1 MKRYLLSTFTIAA
14 AALLVTSCN
23 DEMDNGLKTGDDG
36 TVTFTAQLPSEMGTR
51 AFADGLTAK
60 HLQYAVYEAGQSTP
74 LKVFGDETTV
84 VGEAEMVDL
93 KKSVT
98 LKLTSGKSYDVIFWA
113 DATTDSPYTFNPAS
127 QEVSVDYSKVN
138 NNSDNCDAFFKKET
152 ITVSG
157 NQSVDV
163 KLTRPFAQ
171 VNIGTD
177 DFDAAKAS
185 GLEVTQTEVVAKAFA
200 TLNLATGEVSDE
212 ADRTFTMKAI
222 PTASDGEF
230 PVAGGYKYLSMD
242 YLLVGADKATVD
254 VAFNYGGPQSRTFTN
269 VPVQRNYR
277 TNIYGSLLTNT
288 TDFNVVIE
296 PAFSGEFAHEVVSVS
311 TFAAL
316 KAAATAG
323 GDVKLESAIDFTQV
337 VTVDN
342 NKTLTVDLNKQNVAN
357 AADLWDNPSVP
368 NSWSLFSVRG
378 TDSKLTLSGDGDVIA
393 KANDC
398 YAIDVQGGGHLV
410 IEGGHYNG
418 NIHAVYV
425 LEGVAEIK
433 GGTFEV
439 QQKYPDAEKA
449 DEFVLNCL
457 DENRKNG
464 TAKIIV
470 TGGTFI
476 GFNPGDCKAEGNGT
490 NFVAPGYASIPNGTA
505 ADGRTIWKVVPTV
518 EATTEAELEGSFKR
532 GSVTAISSNISTA
545 TITTCHSKSNLVFKN
560 GSVLKLEP
568 TETGS
573 LYTLSVRKNSNLTI
587 SGNGSIIAPVL
598 INPNPTTSQAAAI
611 EVGVQANSG
620 TVNIYD
626 NVTLEGNSGAAGS
639 YALRLVNGT
648 ANIYGGH
655 FKTAGGLNGD
665 SECIYLQSIK
675 PYREA
680 YRQCNLNIYGG
691 VFETTGDAKYLINC
705 KDEPYKDG
713 KCAIKIMGGIF
724 VGFNPADN
732 TAEGA
737 HTNFVASGYKSVET
751 TYNGKQ
757 AWKVVKE

>member
-84 VGEAEMVDL
+84 VGEAEMVNL

-200 TLNLATGEVSDE
+200 TLNLATGKVSDE

-254 VAFNYGGPQSRTFTN
+254 VAFNYGGPQNRTFTN

-296 PAFSGEFAHEVVSVS
+296 PAFATTNYNLGALYTASQIGGAVTLSDNVDFDRTIAVQPGKTMSVNLNGK
-311 TFAAL
+311 T
-316 KAAATAG
+316 
-323 GDVKLESAIDFTQV
+323 VKNT
-337 VTVDN
+337 T
-342 NKTLTVDLNKQNVAN
+342 
-357 AADLWDNPSVP
+357 DLWENPSVP

-425 LEGVAEIK
+425 TEGVAEIK

-457 DENRKNG
+457 DENYKNG

-490 NFVAPGYASIPNGTA
+490 NFVAPGYASVCESKT
-505 ADGRTIWKVVPTV
+505 ADGRTIWKVVPAV

-568 TETGS
+568 TETGD

-598 INPNPTTSQAAAI
+598 ISPNPTTSQAAAI
-611 EVGVQANSG
+611 EVGVQAYSG
-620 TVNIYD
+620 IVNIYD

-675 PYREA
+675 PWRGT

-691 VFETTGDAKYLINC
+691 IFETTGDAKYLINC

>member
-23 DEMDNGLKTGDDG
+23 DEMDNGLKTGDEG

-84 VGEAEMVDL
+84 VGEAEMVNL

-200 TLNLATGEVSDE
+200 TLNLATGKVSDE

-296 PAFSGEFAHEVVSVS
+296 PAFATTNYNLGALYTASQIGGAVTLSDNVDFDRTIAVQPGKIMSVNLNGK
-311 TFAAL
+311 T
-316 KAAATAG
+316 
-323 GDVKLESAIDFTQV
+323 VKNT
-337 VTVDN
+337 T
-342 NKTLTVDLNKQNVAN
+342 
-357 AADLWDNPSVP
+357 DLWENPSVP

-378 TDSKLTLSGDGDVIA
+378 TDSKLTLSGDGEVIA

-398 YAIDVQGGGHLV
+398 YAVDVQDGGHLV
-410 IEGGHYNG
+410 IEGGHFNG

-425 LEGVAEIK
+425 EEGTAEIK

-439 QQKYPDAEKA
+439 QQKYPDADKA
-449 DEFVLNCL
+449 DEFVLNCY
-457 DENRKNG
+457 DANRKNG

-505 ADGRTIWKVVPTV
+505 ADGRTIWKVVPAV
-518 EATTEAELEGSFKR
+518 EATTAEGLKTALTTRGKIVALGQDLEYA
-532 GSVTAISSNISTA
+532 SVISPARSSSLVMKNGA
-545 TITTCHSKSNLVFKN
+545 VFKSTN
-560 GSVLKLEP
+560 DDSNNINTLLSIS
-568 TETGS
+568 ETG
-573 LYTLSVRKNSNLTI
+573 VKI
-587 SGNGSIIAPVL
+587 SGNGTLEAAP
-598 INPNPTTSQAAAI
+598 NRPNHTSAVI
-611 EVGVQANSG
+611 EVRNGGSVDIYGNLTFDAKGGSKAN
-620 TVNIYD
+620 NAI
-626 NVTLEGNSGAAGS
+626 
-639 YALRLVNGT
+639 RIFKGT
-648 ANIYGGH
+648 ANIHSGYFHTVGGSP
-655 FKTAGGLNGD
+655 KENS
-665 SECIYLQSIK
+665 SECILIGY
-675 PYREA
+675 YNTDC
-680 YRQCNLNIYGG
+680 YLNITGG
-691 VFETTGDAKYLINC
+691 IFESDGDATYLINC
-705 KDEPYKDG
+705 MDDYK
-713 KCAIKIMGGIF
+713 KRCHVKVMGGTF

-732 TAEGA
+732 TADGA
-737 HTNFVASGYKSVET
+737 HTNYVAPGYKSVET

>member
-23 DEMDNGLKTGDDG
+23 DEMDNGLKTGDEG

-84 VGEAEMVDL
+84 VGEAEMVNL

-200 TLNLATGEVSDE
+200 TLNLATGEVADE

-357 AADLWDNPSVP
+357 AADLWNEST
-368 NSWSLFSVRG
+368 NQWSLFSVRRG
-378 TDSKLTLSGDGDVIA
+378 STLTLKGDGEVIA

-398 YAIDVQGGGHLV
+398 FAVDVQDGGHLV

-425 LEGVAEIK
+425 EEGTAEIK

-439 QQKYPDAEKA
+439 QQKYSDADKA
-449 DEFVLNCL
+449 DEFVLNCY
-457 DENRKNG
+457 DANRKNG

-490 NFVAPGYASIPNGTA
+490 NFVAPGYASVCESKT
-505 ADGRTIWKVVPTV
+505 ADGREIWKVIPVTRNNII
-518 EATTEAELEGSFKR
+518 AALEKQGAK
-532 GSVTAISSNISTA
+532 VCISNDYQGGAYLSKDDITSTLMLNKA
-545 TITTCHSKSNLVFKN
+545 TITPIPNKMSTINIEGTNLNVTGTGKFVGPSNSYTTTGAFWVQHSNTLNIDGNISVESGTNSHFNACVIVFN
-560 GSVLKLEP
+560 
-568 TETGS
+568 
-573 LYTLSVRKNSNLTI
+573 
-587 SGNGSIIAPVL
+587 
-598 INPNPTTSQAAAI
+598 
-611 EVGVQANSG
+611 G
-620 TVNIYD
+620 TVNISNGYFHSSVSKD
-626 NVTLEGNSGAAGS
+626 GS
-639 YALRLVNGT
+639 
-648 ANIYGGH
+648 
-655 FKTAGGLNGD
+655 
-665 SECIYLQSIK
+665 SSPCIYLFGNTGV
-675 PYREA
+675 A
-680 YRQCNLNIYGG
+680 YANITGG
-691 VFETTGDAKYLINC
+691 VFEADGDAMFIINC
-705 KDEPYKDG
+705 DDTNKSRCHVKV
-713 KCAIKIMGGIF
+713 MGGTF

-732 TAEGA
+732 TADGA
-737 HTNFVASGYKSVET
+737 HTNYVAPGYKSVET

>member
-23 DEMDNGLKTGDDG
+23 DEMDNGLKTGDEG

-74 LKVFGDETTV
+74 LPVFGDETTV
-84 VGEAEMVDL
+84 MGEAEMNNL
-93 KKSVT
+93 KQTVS
-98 LKLTSGKSYDVIFWA
+98 LKLTTGKTYDVIFWA

-296 PAFSGEFAHEVVSVS
+296 PAFATTNYNLGALYTASQIGGAVTLSDNVDFDRTIAVQPGKTMSVNLNGK
-311 TFAAL
+311 T
-316 KAAATAG
+316 
-323 GDVKLESAIDFTQV
+323 VKNT
-337 VTVDN
+337 T
-342 NKTLTVDLNKQNVAN
+342 
-357 AADLWDNPSVP
+357 DLWENPSVP

-425 LEGVAEIK
+425 TEGVAEIK

-457 DENRKNG
+457 DENYKNG

-490 NFVAPGYASIPNGTA
+490 NFVAPGYASIANGTA
-505 ADGRTIWKVVPTV
+505 ADGRTIWKVVPAV

-568 TETGS
+568 TETGD

-598 INPNPTTSQAAAI
+598 ISPNPTTSQAAAI
-611 EVGVQANSG
+611 EVGVQAYSG
-620 TVNIYD
+620 IVNIYD

-639 YALRLVNGT
+639 YALKLVNGT

-737 HTNFVASGYKSVET
+737 HTNFVAPGYKSVET

>member
-23 DEMDNGLKTGDDG
+23 DEMDNGLKTGDEG

-84 VGEAEMVDL
+84 VGEAEMVNL

-127 QEVSVDYSKVN
+127 REVSVDYSKVN

-200 TLNLATGEVSDE
+200 TLNLATGEVADE

-254 VAFNYGGPQSRTFTN
+254 VAFNYGGPQNRTFTN

-323 GDVKLESAIDFTQV
+323 GDVKLESAIDFTQA

-357 AADLWDNPSVP
+357 ATDLWDKTPDQ
-368 NSWSLFSVRG
+368 WSLFSVRRG
-378 TDSKLTLSGDGDVIA
+378 STLTLKGDGEVIA

-398 YAIDVQGGGHLV
+398 YAVDVQDGGHLV

-425 LEGVAEIK
+425 EEGVAEIK

-449 DEFVLNCL
+449 DEFVLNCY
-457 DENRKNG
+457 DANRRNG

-490 NFVAPGYASIPNGTA
+490 NFVAPGYASVCESKT
-505 ADGRTIWKVVPTV
+505 ADGREIWKVIPVTRNNII
-518 EATTEAELEGSFKR
+518 AALEKQGAK
-532 GSVTAISSNISTA
+532 VCISNDYQGGAYLSKDDITSTLMLNKA
-545 TITTCHSKSNLVFKN
+545 TITPIPNKMSTINIEGTNLNVTGTGKFIGPSNSYTTTGAFWVQHSNTLNINGNISVESGTNSDFNACVIVFN
-560 GSVLKLEP
+560 
-568 TETGS
+568 
-573 LYTLSVRKNSNLTI
+573 
-587 SGNGSIIAPVL
+587 
-598 INPNPTTSQAAAI
+598 
-611 EVGVQANSG
+611 G
-620 TVNIYD
+620 TVNISNGYFHSSVSKD
-626 NVTLEGNSGAAGS
+626 GS
-639 YALRLVNGT
+639 
-648 ANIYGGH
+648 
-655 FKTAGGLNGD
+655 
-665 SECIYLQSIK
+665 SSPCIYLFGNTGV
-675 PYREA
+675 A
-680 YRQCNLNIYGG
+680 YANITGG
-691 VFETTGDAKYLINC
+691 VFEADGDAMFIINC
-705 KDEPYKDG
+705 DDTNKSRCHVKV
-713 KCAIKIMGGIF
+713 MGGTF

-732 TAEGA
+732 TADGA
-737 HTNFVASGYKSVET
+737 HTNYVAPGYKSVET

>member
-23 DEMDNGLKTGDDG
+23 DEMNNGLKTGDEG

-84 VGEAEMVDL
+84 VGEAEMVNL

-200 TLNLATGEVSDE
+200 TLNLATGEVADE

-296 PAFSGEFAHEVVSVS
+296 PAFATTNYNLGALYTASQIGGAVTLSDNVDFDRTIAVQPGKTMSVNLNGK
-311 TFAAL
+311 T
-316 KAAATAG
+316 
-323 GDVKLESAIDFTQV
+323 VKNT
-337 VTVDN
+337 T
-342 NKTLTVDLNKQNVAN
+342 
-357 AADLWDNPSVP
+357 DLWENPSVP

-425 LEGVAEIK
+425 TEGVAEIK

-457 DENRKNG
+457 DENYKNG

-490 NFVAPGYASIPNGTA
+490 NFVAPGYASIANGTA
-505 ADGRTIWKVVPTV
+505 ADGRTIWKVVPAV
-518 EATTEAELEGSFKR
+518 EATTEAELEGFFKR

-568 TETGS
+568 TETGD

-598 INPNPTTSQAAAI
+598 ISPNPTTSQAAAI
-611 EVGVQANSG
+611 EVGVQAYSG
-620 TVNIYD
+620 IVNIYD

-675 PYREA
+675 PWRGT

-691 VFETTGDAKYLINC
+691 IFETTGDAKYLINC

>member
-23 DEMDNGLKTGDDG
+23 DEMDNGLKTGDEG

-84 VGEAEMVDL
+84 VGEAEMVNL

-296 PAFSGEFAHEVVSVS
+296 PAFATTNYNLGALYTASQIGGAVTLSDNVDFDRTIAVQPGKTMSVNLNGK
-311 TFAAL
+311 T
-316 KAAATAG
+316 
-323 GDVKLESAIDFTQV
+323 VKNT
-337 VTVDN
+337 T
-342 NKTLTVDLNKQNVAN
+342 
-357 AADLWDNPSVP
+357 DLWENPSVP

-398 YAIDVQGGGHLV
+398 YAIDVQDGGHLV
-410 IEGGHYNG
+410 IEDGHYNG

-425 LEGVAEIK
+425 EEGTAEIK

-439 QQKYPDAEKA
+439 QQKFPDADKA

-457 DENRKNG
+457 DENYKNG

-490 NFVAPGYASIPNGTA
+490 NFVAPGYASVCESKT
-505 ADGRTIWKVVPTV
+505 ADGREIWKVIPVTRNNII
-518 EATTEAELEGSFKR
+518 AALEKQGAK
-532 GSVTAISSNISTA
+532 VCISNDYQGGAYLSKDDITSTLMLNKA
-545 TITTCHSKSNLVFKN
+545 TITPIPNKMSTINIEGTNLNVTGTGKFVGPSNSYTTTGAFWVQHSNTLNIDGNISVESGTNSDFNACVIVFN
-560 GSVLKLEP
+560 
-568 TETGS
+568 
-573 LYTLSVRKNSNLTI
+573 
-587 SGNGSIIAPVL
+587 
-598 INPNPTTSQAAAI
+598 
-611 EVGVQANSG
+611 G
-620 TVNIYD
+620 TVNISNGYFHSSVSKD
-626 NVTLEGNSGAAGS
+626 GS
-639 YALRLVNGT
+639 
-648 ANIYGGH
+648 
-655 FKTAGGLNGD
+655 
-665 SECIYLQSIK
+665 SSPCIYLFGNTGV
-675 PYREA
+675 A
-680 YRQCNLNIYGG
+680 YANITGG
-691 VFETTGDAKYLINC
+691 VFEADGDAMFIINC
-705 KDEPYKDG
+705 DDTNKSRCHVKV
-713 KCAIKIMGGIF
+713 MGGTF

-732 TAEGA
+732 TADGA
-737 HTNFVASGYKSVET
+737 HTNYVAPGYKSVET

>member
-84 VGEAEMVDL
+84 VGEAEMVNL

-200 TLNLATGEVSDE
+200 TLNLATGKVSDE

-296 PAFSGEFAHEVVSVS
+296 PAFATTNYNLGALYTASQIGGAVTLSDNVDFDRTIAVQPGKTMSVNLNGK
-311 TFAAL
+311 T
-316 KAAATAG
+316 
-323 GDVKLESAIDFTQV
+323 VKNT
-337 VTVDN
+337 T
-342 NKTLTVDLNKQNVAN
+342 
-357 AADLWDNPSVP
+357 DLWENPSVP
-368 NSWSLFSVRG
+368 DSWSLFSVRG
-378 TDSKLTLSGDGDVIA
+378 TDSKLTLSGDGEVIA

-398 YAIDVQGGGHLV
+398 YAVDVQDGGHLV
-410 IEGGHYNG
+410 IEDGHYNG

-425 LEGVAEIK
+425 EEGTAEIK

-439 QQKYPDAEKA
+439 QQKYPDADKA
-449 DEFVLNCL
+449 DEFVLNCY
-457 DENRKNG
+457 DANRKNG

-505 ADGRTIWKVVPTV
+505 ADGRTIWKVVPAV
-518 EATTEAELEGSFKR
+518 EATTAEGLKTALTTRGKIVALGQDLEYA
-532 GSVTAISSNISTA
+532 SVISPARSTSLVMKNGA
-545 TITTCHSKSNLVFKN
+545 VFKSTN
-560 GSVLKLEP
+560 DDSNNINTLLSIS
-568 TETGS
+568 ETG
-573 LYTLSVRKNSNLTI
+573 VKI
-587 SGNGSIIAPVL
+587 SGNGTLEAAP
-598 INPNPTTSQAAAI
+598 NRPNHTSAVI
-611 EVGVQANSG
+611 EVRNGGSVDIYGNLTFDAKGGSKAN
-620 TVNIYD
+620 NAI
-626 NVTLEGNSGAAGS
+626 
-639 YALRLVNGT
+639 RIFKGT
-648 ANIYGGH
+648 ANIHSGYFHTVGGSP
-655 FKTAGGLNGD
+655 KENS
-665 SECIYLQSIK
+665 SECILIGY
-675 PYREA
+675 YNTDC
-680 YRQCNLNIYGG
+680 YLNITGG
-691 VFETTGDAKYLINC
+691 IFESDGDATYLINC
-705 KDEPYKDG
+705 MDDYK
-713 KCAIKIMGGIF
+713 KRCHVKVMGGTF

-732 TAEGA
+732 TADGA
-737 HTNFVASGYKSVET
+737 HTNFVAPGYKSVET

>member
-14 AALLVTSCN
+14 ASLLVTSCN
-23 DEMDNGLKTGDDG
+23 DEMDNGLKTGDEG

-84 VGEAEMVDL
+84 VGEAEMVNL

-200 TLNLATGEVSDE
+200 TLNLATGKVSDE

-296 PAFSGEFAHEVVSVS
+296 PAFATTNYNLGALYTASQIGGAVTLSDNVDFDRTIAVQPGKTMSVNLNGK
-311 TFAAL
+311 T
-316 KAAATAG
+316 
-323 GDVKLESAIDFTQV
+323 VKNT
-337 VTVDN
+337 T
-342 NKTLTVDLNKQNVAN
+342 
-357 AADLWDNPSVP
+357 DLWENPSVP

-425 LEGVAEIK
+425 TEGVAEIK

-457 DENRKNG
+457 DENYKNG

-490 NFVAPGYASIPNGTA
+490 NFVAPGYASIANGTA
-505 ADGRTIWKVVPTV
+505 ADGRTIWKVVPAV
-518 EATTEAELEGSFKR
+518 EATTEAKLEGSFKR
-532 GSVTAISSNISTA
+532 GSVTAISSNINTA

-568 TETGS
+568 TETGD

-598 INPNPTTSQAAAI
+598 ISPNPTTSQAAAI
-611 EVGVQANSG
+611 EVGVQAYSG

-626 NVTLEGNSGAAGS
+626 NVTIEGNSGAAGS
-639 YALRLVNGT
+639 YALKLVNGT

-655 FKTAGGLNGD
+655 FKTAGGSNGD

-675 PYREA
+675 PWGGT

-737 HTNFVASGYKSVET
+737 HTNFVAPGYKSVET

>member
-23 DEMDNGLKTGDDG
+23 DEMDNGLKTGDEG

-84 VGEAEMVDL
+84 VGEAEMVNL

-200 TLNLATGEVSDE
+200 TLNLATGKVSDE

-296 PAFSGEFAHEVVSVS
+296 PAFATTNYNLGALYTASQIGGAVTLSDNVDFDRTIAVQPGKTMSVNLNGK
-311 TFAAL
+311 T
-316 KAAATAG
+316 
-323 GDVKLESAIDFTQV
+323 VKNT
-337 VTVDN
+337 T
-342 NKTLTVDLNKQNVAN
+342 
-357 AADLWDNPSVP
+357 DLWENPSVP

-398 YAIDVQGGGHLV
+398 YAVDVQGGGHLV
-410 IEGGHYNG
+410 IDGGHYNG

-425 LEGVAEIK
+425 TEGVAEIK

-457 DENRKNG
+457 DENYKNG

-490 NFVAPGYASIPNGTA
+490 NFVAPGYASIANGTT
-505 ADGRTIWKVVPTV
+505 ADGRTIWKVVSAV
-518 EATTEAELEGSFKR
+518 EATTETELEGSFKS

-598 INPNPTTSQAAAI
+598 INPNPTKSQAAAI
-611 EVGVQANSG
+611 EVGVQAYSG
-620 TVNIYD
+620 IVNIYD

-675 PYREA
+675 PWRGT

-737 HTNFVASGYKSVET
+737 HTNFVAPGYKSVET

>member
-23 DEMDNGLKTGDDG
+23 DEMDNGLKTGDEG

-74 LKVFGDETTV
+74 LPVFGDETTV
-84 VGEAEMVDL
+84 VGEAEMVNL

-200 TLNLATGEVSDE
+200 TLNLATGKVADE

-254 VAFNYGGPQSRTFTN
+254 VAFNYGGPQNRTFTN

-296 PAFSGEFAHEVVSVS
+296 PAFATTNYNLGALYTASQIGGAVTLSDNVDFDRTIAVQPGKTMSVNLNGK
-311 TFAAL
+311 T
-316 KAAATAG
+316 
-323 GDVKLESAIDFTQV
+323 VKNT
-337 VTVDN
+337 T
-342 NKTLTVDLNKQNVAN
+342 
-357 AADLWDNPSVP
+357 DLWENPSVP

-393 KANDC
+393 KVNDC
-398 YAIDVQGGGHLV
+398 YAVDVQGGGHLV
-410 IEGGHYNG
+410 IDGGHYNG

-425 LEGVAEIK
+425 TEGVAEIK

-457 DENRKNG
+457 DENYKNG

-490 NFVAPGYASIPNGTA
+490 NFVAPGYASIANGTT
-505 ADGRTIWKVVPTV
+505 ADGRTIWKVVSAV
-518 EATTEAELEGSFKR
+518 EATTETELEGSFKS

-598 INPNPTTSQAAAI
+598 INPNPTKSQAAAI
-611 EVGVQANSG
+611 EVGVQAYSG
-620 TVNIYD
+620 IVNIYD

-675 PYREA
+675 PWRGT

-737 HTNFVASGYKSVET
+737 HTNFVAPGYKSVET

>member
-23 DEMDNGLKTGDDG
+23 DEMDNGLKTGDEG

-84 VGEAEMVDL
+84 VGEAEMDNL
-93 KKSVT
+93 KQTVS
-98 LKLTSGKSYDVIFWA
+98 LKLTTGKTYDVIFWA
-113 DATTDSPYTFNPAS
+113 ADNSAKKPYTFDPLTQTVKIKYTN
-127 QEVSVDYSKVN
+127 VYSN
-138 NNSDNCDAFFKKET
+138 NDICDAFFKKET

-157 NQSVDV
+157 NQNVDV

-177 DFDAAKAS
+177 DFDAATIA
-185 GLEVTQTEVVAKAFA
+185 GLNLTQTQVKATA
-200 TLNLATGEVSDE
+200 GDILNLATGKMEGTE
-212 ADRTFTMKAI
+212 ATRTFKMKAI
-222 PTASDGEF
+222 PTADDGAF
-230 PVAGGYKYLSMD
+230 PVAGYKYLLMAYIPISD
-242 YLLVGADKATVD
+242 TKETVD
-254 VAFNYGGPQSRTFTN
+254 MTFGYNGKSTFRSFTN
-269 VPVQRNYR
+269 VPLQRNYR
-277 TNIYGSLLTNT
+277 TNIYGSLLTNSV
-288 TDFNVVIE
+288 DFNVVIE
-296 PAFSGEFAHEVVSVS
+296 PAFSGEFAHEVVSAS

-316 KAAATAG
+316 KAAVANG
-323 GDVKLESAIDFTQV
+323 QS
-337 VTVDN
+337 VDAE
-342 NKTLTVDLNKQNVAN
+342 KTLVLSGGQSETLNLGDLSISNKN
-357 AADLWDNPSVP
+357 DIWSDSD
-368 NSWSLFSVRG
+368 WSLLSVREN
-378 TDSKLTLSGDGDVIA
+378 SSLTITSGAYIA

-398 YAIDVQGGGHLV
+398 YAVDVQDGGHLV
-410 IEGGHYNG
+410 IEDGHFNG

-449 DEFVLNCL
+449 DEFVLNCY
-457 DENRKNG
+457 DANRENG

-505 ADGRTIWKVVPTV
+505 ADGRTIWKVVPAV
-518 EATTEAELEGSFKR
+518 EATTEAELENGNASFAINTSFTIGCAYLSNSRTKNISFTNSSVINADNSITQTFLIGKNSNVTISGR
-532 GSVTAISSNISTA
+532 GKIVGPTRASSNTA
-545 TITTCHSKSNLVFKN
+545 TIWLAN
-560 GSVLKLEP
+560 G
-568 TETGS
+568 
-573 LYTLSVRKNSNLTI
+573 
-587 SGNGSIIAPVL
+587 
-598 INPNPTTSQAAAI
+598 
-611 EVGVQANSG
+611 G
-620 TVNIYD
+620 TVNI
-626 NVTLEGNSGAAGS
+626 NGNMTIEAGS
-639 YALRLVNGT
+639 GSSTNNCIRIVKGT
-648 ANIYGGH
+648 ANIYDGYFHAGLDKNGG
-655 FKTAGGLNGD
+655 ANA
-665 SECIYLQSIK
+665 CILLTPGTSSSTS
-675 PYREA
+675 PA
-680 YRQCNLNIYGG
+680 NLNIYGG

-705 KDEPYKDG
+705 LDKPYKDG

-737 HTNFVASGYKSVET
+737 HTNFVAPGYKSVET

>member
-23 DEMDNGLKTGDDG
+23 DEMDNGLKTGDEG

-74 LKVFGDETTV
+74 LPVFGDETTV
-84 VGEAEMVDL
+84 VGEAEMNNL
-93 KKSVT
+93 KQTVS
-98 LKLTSGKSYDVIFWA
+98 LKLTTGKTYDVIFWA

-200 TLNLATGEVSDE
+200 TLNLATGEVADE

-269 VPVQRNYR
+269 VPMQRNYR

-296 PAFSGEFAHEVVSVS
+296 PAFATTNYNLGALYTASQIGGAVTLSDNVDFDRTIAVQPGKTMSVNLNGK
-311 TFAAL
+311 T
-316 KAAATAG
+316 
-323 GDVKLESAIDFTQV
+323 VKNT
-337 VTVDN
+337 T
-342 NKTLTVDLNKQNVAN
+342 
-357 AADLWDNPSVP
+357 DLWENPSVP

-449 DEFVLNCL
+449 DEFVLNCY
-457 DENRKNG
+457 DANRENG

-490 NFVAPGYASIPNGTA
+490 NFVAPGYASIADGTA
-505 ADGRTIWKVVPTV
+505 ADGRTIWKVVPAV

-568 TETGS
+568 TETGD

-598 INPNPTTSQAAAI
+598 ISPNPTTSQAAAI
-611 EVGVQANSG
+611 EVGVQAYSG
-620 TVNIYD
+620 IVNIYD

-675 PYREA
+675 PWRGT

-691 VFETTGDAKYLINC
+691 IFETTGDAKYLINC

-737 HTNFVASGYKSVET
+737 HTNFVAPGYKSVET

>member
-1 MKRYLLSTFTIAA
+1 MKRYLLSSFTIAA

-23 DEMDNGLKTGDDG
+23 DEMDNGLKTGDEG

-84 VGEAEMVDL
+84 VGEAEMVNL

-152 ITVSG
+152 IAVSG

-200 TLNLATGEVSDE
+200 TLNLATGEVADE

-254 VAFNYGGPQSRTFTN
+254 VVFNYGGPQNRTFTN

-277 TNIYGSLLTNT
+277 TNIYGSLLTNSV
-288 TDFNVVIE
+288 DFNVVIE
-296 PAFSGEFAHEVVSVS
+296 PAFSGEFAHEVVSAS

-316 KAAATAG
+316 KAAVANG
-323 GDVKLESAIDFTQV
+323 QS
-337 VTVDN
+337 VDAE
-342 NKTLTVDLNKQNVAN
+342 KTLVLSGGQSETLNLGDLSISNKN
-357 AADLWDNPSVP
+357 DIWSDSD
-368 NSWSLFSVRG
+368 WSLLSVREN
-378 TDSKLTLSGDGDVIA
+378 SSLTITSGAYIA

-398 YAIDVQGGGHLV
+398 YAVDVQDGGHLV
-410 IEGGHYNG
+410 IEDGHFNG

-449 DEFVLNCL
+449 DEFVLNCY
-457 DENRKNG
+457 DANRENG

-505 ADGRTIWKVVPTV
+505 ADGRTIWKVVPAV
-518 EATTEAELEGSFKR
+518 EATTAEGLETALTTR
-532 GSVTAISSNISTA
+532 GKIVALGQDLEYASVISPARSTSLVMKNGA
-545 TITTCHSKSNLVFKN
+545 VFKSTN
-560 GSVLKLEP
+560 DDSNNINTLLSIS
-568 TETGS
+568 ETG
-573 LYTLSVRKNSNLTI
+573 VKI
-587 SGNGSIIAPVL
+587 SGNGTLEAAP
-598 INPNPTTSQAAAI
+598 NRPNHTSAVI
-611 EVGVQANSG
+611 EVRNGGSVDIYGNLTFDAKGGSKAN
-620 TVNIYD
+620 NAI
-626 NVTLEGNSGAAGS
+626 
-639 YALRLVNGT
+639 RIFKGT
-648 ANIYGGH
+648 ANIHSGYFHTVGGSP
-655 FKTAGGLNGD
+655 KENS
-665 SECIYLQSIK
+665 SECI
-675 PYREA
+675 
-680 YRQCNLNIYGG
+680 
-691 VFETTGDAKYLINC
+691 LI
-705 KDEPYKDG
+705 G
-713 KCAIKIMGGIF
+713 
-724 VGFNPADN
+724 
-732 TAEGA
+732 
-737 HTNFVASGYKSVET
+737 
-751 TYNGKQ
+751 
-757 AWKVVKE
+757 

>member
-23 DEMDNGLKTGDDG
+23 DEMDNGLKTGDEG

-84 VGEAEMVDL
+84 VGEAEMNNL
-93 KKSVT
+93 KQTVS
-98 LKLTSGKSYDVIFWA
+98 LKLTTGKTYDVIFWA
-113 DATTDSPYTFNPAS
+113 ADNSAKKPYTFDPLTQTVKIKYTN
-127 QEVSVDYSKVN
+127 VYSN
-138 NNSDNCDAFFKKET
+138 NDICDAFFKKET

-157 NQSVDV
+157 NQNVDV

-177 DFDAAKAS
+177 DFDAATIA
-185 GLEVTQTEVVAKAFA
+185 GLNLTQTQVKATA
-200 TLNLATGEVSDE
+200 GDILNLATGKMEGTE
-212 ADRTFTMKAI
+212 ATRTFKMKAI
-222 PTASDGEF
+222 PTADDGAF
-230 PVAGGYKYLSMD
+230 PVAGYKYLLMAYIPISD
-242 YLLVGADKATVD
+242 TKETVD
-254 VAFNYGGPQSRTFTN
+254 MTFGYNGKSTFRSFTN
-269 VPVQRNYR
+269 VPLQRNYR
-277 TNIYGSLLTNT
+277 TNIYGSLLTNSV
-288 TDFNVVIE
+288 DFNVVIE
-296 PAFSGEFAHEVVSVS
+296 PAFSGEFAHEVVSAS

-316 KAAATAG
+316 KAAVANG
-323 GDVKLESAIDFTQV
+323 QS
-337 VTVDN
+337 VDAE
-342 NKTLTVDLNKQNVAN
+342 KTLVLSGGQSETLNLGDLSISNKNN
-357 AADLWDNPSVP
+357 IWSDSDSD
-368 NSWSLFSVRG
+368 WSLLSVREN
-378 TDSKLTLSGDGDVIA
+378 SSLTITSGAYIA

-398 YAIDVQGGGHLV
+398 YAVDVQDGGHLV
-410 IEGGHYNG
+410 IEDGHFNG

-449 DEFVLNCL
+449 DEFVLNCY
-457 DENRKNG
+457 DANRRNG

-476 GFNPGDCKAEGNGT
+476 GFNPGDCKAEGDGT
-490 NFVAPGYASIPNGTA
+490 NFVAPGYASIANGTA
-505 ADGRTIWKVVPTV
+505 ADGRTIWKVVPAV

-532 GSVTAISSNISTA
+532 GSITAISSNISTA

-568 TETGS
+568 TETGD

-598 INPNPTTSQAAAI
+598 ISPNPTTSQAAAI
-611 EVGVQANSG
+611 EVGVQAYSG

-675 PYREA
+675 PWRGT

-737 HTNFVASGYKSVET
+737 HTNFVAPGYKSVET

>member
-23 DEMDNGLKTGDDG
+23 DEMDNGLKTGDEG

-84 VGEAEMVDL
+84 VGEAEMDNL
-93 KKSVT
+93 KQTVS
-98 LKLTSGKSYDVIFWA
+98 LKLTTGKTYDVIFWA
-113 DATTDSPYTFNPAS
+113 ADNSAKKPYTFDPLTQTVKIKYTN
-127 QEVSVDYSKVN
+127 VYSN
-138 NNSDNCDAFFKKET
+138 NDICDAFFKKET

-157 NQSVDV
+157 NQNVDV

-177 DFDAAKAS
+177 DFDAATIA
-185 GLEVTQTEVVAKAFA
+185 GLNLTQTQVKATA
-200 TLNLATGEVSDE
+200 GDILNLATGKMEGTE
-212 ADRTFTMKAI
+212 ATRTFKMKAI
-222 PTASDGEF
+222 PTADDGAF
-230 PVAGGYKYLSMD
+230 PVAGYKYLLMAYIPISD
-242 YLLVGADKATVD
+242 TKETVD
-254 VAFNYGGPQSRTFTN
+254 MTFGYNGKSTFRSFTN
-269 VPVQRNYR
+269 VPLQRNYR
-277 TNIYGSLLTNT
+277 TNIYGSLLTNSV
-288 TDFNVVIE
+288 DFNVVIE
-296 PAFSGEFAHEVVSVS
+296 PAFSGEFAHEVVSAS

-316 KAAATAG
+316 KAAVANG
-323 GDVKLESAIDFTQV
+323 QS
-337 VTVDN
+337 VDAE
-342 NKTLTVDLNKQNVAN
+342 KTLVLSGGQSETLNLGDLSISNKNN
-357 AADLWDNPSVP
+357 IWSDSDSD
-368 NSWSLFSVRG
+368 WSLLSVREN
-378 TDSKLTLSGDGDVIA
+378 SSLTITSGAYIA

-398 YAIDVQGGGHLV
+398 FAVDVQDGGHLV
-410 IEGGHYNG
+410 IEDGHFNG
-418 NIHAVYV
+418 NVHAVYV
-425 LEGVAEIK
+425 YEGVAEIK

-439 QQKYPDAEKA
+439 QQKYSDADKA
-449 DEFVLNCL
+449 DEFVLNCY
-457 DENRKNG
+457 DANRENG

-505 ADGRTIWKVVPTV
+505 TDGRTIWKVVPTV
-518 EATTEAELEGSFKR
+518 EATTGAELKGSFKR
-532 GSVTAISSNISTA
+532 GSVTTIGTNISA
-545 TITTCHSKSNLVFKN
+545 TETIVCKTKSNLVLKN
-560 GSVLKLEP
+560 GSVLKVEP
-568 TETGS
+568 TRIAQN
-573 LYTLSVRKNSNLTI
+573 YTLGAHGGSNLSI

-598 INPNPTTSQAAAI
+598 PDPTTYLASAI
-611 EVGVQANSG
+611 EVGSPSKSG
-620 TVNIYD
+620 TVNIYG
-626 NVTLEGNSGAAGS
+626 NVTFEGNSGAAGS
-639 YALRLVNGT
+639 YALRLINGT

-655 FKTAGGLNGD
+655 FKTAGGSSGNA
-665 SECIYLQSIK
+665 ECIYVQSSQ
-675 PYREA
+675 PSRGAA
-680 YRQCNLNIYGG
+680 YNQCNLNIYGG
-691 VFETTGDAKYLINC
+691 VFETTVDAKYLINC
-705 KDEPYKDG
+705 LDKPYKDG

-737 HTNFVASGYKSVET
+737 HTNFVAPGYKSVET

>member
-23 DEMDNGLKTGDDG
+23 DEMDNGLKTGDEG

-74 LKVFGDETTV
+74 LPVCGDETTV
-84 VGEAEMVDL
+84 VGEAEMNNL
-93 KKSVT
+93 KQTVS
-98 LKLTSGKSYDVIFWA
+98 LKLTTGKTYDVIFWA

-296 PAFSGEFAHEVVSVS
+296 PAFATTNYNLGALYTASQIGGAVTLSDNVDFDRTIAVQPGKTMSVNLNGK
-311 TFAAL
+311 T
-316 KAAATAG
+316 
-323 GDVKLESAIDFTQV
+323 VKNT
-337 VTVDN
+337 T
-342 NKTLTVDLNKQNVAN
+342 
-357 AADLWDNPSVP
+357 DLWENPSVP

-425 LEGVAEIK
+425 TEGVAEIK

-457 DENRKNG
+457 DENYKNG

-490 NFVAPGYASIPNGTA
+490 NFVAPGYASIANGTA
-505 ADGRTIWKVVPTV
+505 ADGRTIWKVVPAV

-568 TETGS
+568 TETGD

-598 INPNPTTSQAAAI
+598 ISPNPTTSQAAAI
-611 EVGVQANSG
+611 EVGVQAYSG
-620 TVNIYD
+620 IVNIYD

-639 YALRLVNGT
+639 YALKLVNGT

-737 HTNFVASGYKSVET
+737 HTNFVAPGYKSVET

>member
-23 DEMDNGLKTGDDG
+23 DEMDNGLKTGDEG

-84 VGEAEMVDL
+84 VGEAEMVNL

-200 TLNLATGEVSDE
+200 TLNLATGKVSDE

-296 PAFSGEFAHEVVSVS
+296 PAFSGEFAHEVVSIS

-357 AADLWDNPSVP
+357 AADLWDKAP
-368 NSWSLFSVRG
+368 NQWSLFSVRRG
-378 TDSKLTLSGDGDVIA
+378 SALTLKGDGEVIA

-398 YAIDVQGGGHLV
+398 YAVDVQDGGHLV
-410 IEGGHYNG
+410 IEDGHYNG

-425 LEGVAEIK
+425 EEGTAEIK

-439 QQKYPDAEKA
+439 QQKFPDADKA

-490 NFVAPGYASIPNGTA
+490 NFVAPGYASVCESKT
-505 ADGRTIWKVVPTV
+505 ADGREIWKVIPVTRNNII
-518 EATTEAELEGSFKR
+518 AALEKQGAK
-532 GSVTAISSNISTA
+532 VCISNDYQGGAYLSKDDITSTLMLNKA
-545 TITTCHSKSNLVFKN
+545 TITPIPNKMSTINIEGTNLNVTGTGKFVGPSNSYTTTGAFWVQHSNTLNIDGNISVESGTNSHFNACVIVFN
-560 GSVLKLEP
+560 
-568 TETGS
+568 
-573 LYTLSVRKNSNLTI
+573 
-587 SGNGSIIAPVL
+587 
-598 INPNPTTSQAAAI
+598 
-611 EVGVQANSG
+611 G
-620 TVNIYD
+620 TVNISNGYFHSSVSKD
-626 NVTLEGNSGAAGS
+626 GS
-639 YALRLVNGT
+639 
-648 ANIYGGH
+648 
-655 FKTAGGLNGD
+655 
-665 SECIYLQSIK
+665 SSPCIYLFGNTGV
-675 PYREA
+675 A
-680 YRQCNLNIYGG
+680 YANITGG
-691 VFETTGDAKYLINC
+691 VFEADGDAMFIINC
-705 KDEPYKDG
+705 DDTNKSRCHVKV
-713 KCAIKIMGGIF
+713 MGGTF

-732 TAEGA
+732 TADGA
-737 HTNFVASGYKSVET
+737 HTNYVAPGYKSVET

>member
-14 AALLVTSCN
+14 AALLMTSCN
-23 DEMDNGLKTGDDG
+23 DEMDNGLKTGDEG

-84 VGEAEMVDL
+84 VGEAEMVNL

-163 KLTRPFAQ
+163 QLTRPFAQ

-200 TLNLATGEVSDE
+200 TLNLATGEVADE

-296 PAFSGEFAHEVVSVS
+296 PAFATTNYNLGALYTASQIGGAVTLSDNVDFDRTIAVQPGKIMSVNLNGK
-311 TFAAL
+311 T
-316 KAAATAG
+316 
-323 GDVKLESAIDFTQV
+323 VKNT
-337 VTVDN
+337 T
-342 NKTLTVDLNKQNVAN
+342 
-357 AADLWDNPSVP
+357 DLWENPSVP

-378 TDSKLTLSGDGDVIA
+378 TDSKLTLSGDGEVIA

-398 YAIDVQGGGHLV
+398 YAVDVQDGGHLV
-410 IEGGHYNG
+410 IEGGHFNG

-449 DEFVLNCL
+449 DEFVLNCY
-457 DENRKNG
+457 DANRENG

-505 ADGRTIWKVVPTV
+505 ADGRTIWKVVPAV
-518 EATTEAELEGSFKR
+518 AATTGAELEGSFKR
-532 GSVTAISSNISTA
+532 GSVTTIGTNISA
-545 TITTCHSKSNLVFKN
+545 TETIVCKTKSNLVLKN
-560 GSVLKLEP
+560 GSVLKVEP
-568 TETGS
+568 TRIAQN
-573 LYTLSVRKNSNLTI
+573 YTLGAHGGSNLSI

-598 INPNPTTSQAAAI
+598 PDPTTYLASAI
-611 EVGVQANSG
+611 EVGSASKSG
-620 TVNIYD
+620 TVNIYG
-626 NVTLEGNSGAAGS
+626 NVTFEGNSGAAGS
-639 YALRLVNGT
+639 YALRLINGT

-655 FKTAGGLNGD
+655 FKTAGGSSGNA
-665 SECIYLQSIK
+665 ECIYLQSSQ
-675 PYREA
+675 PYRGAA
-680 YRQCNLNIYGG
+680 YNQCNLNIYGG

-705 KDEPYKDG
+705 LDKPYKDG

-737 HTNFVASGYKSVET
+737 HTNFVAPGYKSVET

>member
-1 MKRYLLSTFTIAA
+1 MKRYLLSSFTIAA

-23 DEMDNGLKTGDDG
+23 DEMDNGLKTGDEG

-200 TLNLATGEVSDE
+200 TLNLATGEVADE

-230 PVAGGYKYLSMD
+230 PVAGGYKYLSMG

-254 VAFNYGGPQSRTFTN
+254 VAFNYGGPQNRTFTN

-323 GDVKLESAIDFTQV
+323 GDVKLESAIDFTQA

-357 AADLWDNPSVP
+357 ATDLWDKTPDQ
-368 NSWSLFSVRG
+368 WSLFSVRRG
-378 TDSKLTLSGDGDVIA
+378 STLTLKGDGEVIA

-398 YAIDVQGGGHLV
+398 YAVDVQGGGHLV

-425 LEGVAEIK
+425 QKGTAEIK

-439 QQKYPDAEKA
+439 QQKYSAEDPDEY
-449 DEFVLNCL
+449 VLNCY
-457 DENRKNG
+457 DANYING

-470 TGGTFI
+470 SGGTFI
-476 GFNPGDCKAEGNGT
+476 GFNPGNCKAEDKNGT
-490 NFVAPGYASIPNGTA
+490 NFLAPGYASVADGTT
-505 ADGRTIWKVVPTV
+505 ADGRVIYKVIQAPTTRS
-518 EATTEAELEGSFKR
+518 EIINLLSKDGGSICIGSDYEGGAYLSKN
-532 GSVTAISSNISTA
+532 GVTASFAISNNAVVTPLQKKSQRSTFNIDGTNLNLFGNGKILGPCNVTDSDEGAIWVQGGSTL
-545 TITTCHSKSNLVFKN
+545 N
-560 GSVLKLEP
+560 
-568 TETGS
+568 
-573 LYTLSVRKNSNLTI
+573 I
-587 SGNGSIIAPVL
+587 SGNLSI
-598 INPNPTTSQAAAI
+598 
-611 EVGVQANSG
+611 EGG
-620 TVNIYD
+620 TGGHLNACVIIF
-626 NVTLEGNSGAAGS
+626 
-639 YALRLVNGT
+639 NGT
-648 ANIYGGH
+648 TNIQNGYFH
-655 FKTAGGLNGD
+655 SSIDKNGD
-665 SECIYLQSIK
+665 SNPCIILAPIK
-675 PYREA
+675 SPTVTGYSK
-680 YRQCNLNIYGG
+680 LNIYGG
-691 VFETTGDAKYLINC
+691 VFEADGDAKFVINC
-705 KDEPYKDG
+705 QDEDKDRCTVKV
-713 KCAIKIMGGIF
+713 MGGIF

-732 TAEGA
+732 TADGA
-737 HTNFVASGYKSVET
+737 HTNYVATGYKSVET

>member
-23 DEMDNGLKTGDDG
+23 DEMDNGLKTGDEG

-84 VGEAEMVDL
+84 VGEAEMNNL
-93 KKSVT
+93 KQTVS
-98 LKLTSGKSYDVIFWA
+98 LKLTTGKTYDVIFWA

-200 TLNLATGEVSDE
+200 TLNLATGKVADE

-296 PAFSGEFAHEVVSVS
+296 PAFSGEFAHEVVSIS

-357 AADLWDNPSVP
+357 AADLWDKAP
-368 NSWSLFSVRG
+368 NQWSLFSVRRG
-378 TDSKLTLSGDGDVIA
+378 STLTLKGDGEVIA

-398 YAIDVQGGGHLV
+398 YAVDVQDGGHLV

-418 NIHAVYV
+418 NVHAVYV
-425 LEGVAEIK
+425 QKGTAEIK

-439 QQKYPDAEKA
+439 QQKYSAEDPDEY
-449 DEFVLNCL
+449 VLNCY
-457 DENRKNG
+457 DANYING

-470 TGGTFI
+470 SGGTFI
-476 GFNPGDCKAEGNGT
+476 GFNPGNCKAEDKNGT
-490 NFVAPGYASIPNGTA
+490 NFLAPGYASVADGTT
-505 ADGRTIWKVVPTV
+505 ADGRVIYKVIQAPTTRS
-518 EATTEAELEGSFKR
+518 EIINLLSKDGGSICIGSDYEGGAYLSKD
-532 GSVTAISSNISTA
+532 GVTASFAISNNAVVTPLQKKSQRSTFNIDGTNLNLFGNGKILGPCNVTDSDEGAIWVQGGSTL
-545 TITTCHSKSNLVFKN
+545 N
-560 GSVLKLEP
+560 
-568 TETGS
+568 
-573 LYTLSVRKNSNLTI
+573 I
-587 SGNGSIIAPVL
+587 SGNLSI
-598 INPNPTTSQAAAI
+598 
-611 EVGVQANSG
+611 EGG
-620 TVNIYD
+620 TGGHLNACVIIF
-626 NVTLEGNSGAAGS
+626 
-639 YALRLVNGT
+639 NGT
-648 ANIYGGH
+648 TNIQNGYFH
-655 FKTAGGLNGD
+655 SSIDKNGD
-665 SECIYLQSIK
+665 SNPCIILAPIK
-675 PYREA
+675 SPTVTGYSK
-680 YRQCNLNIYGG
+680 LNIYGG
-691 VFETTGDAKYLINC
+691 VFEADGDAKFVINC
-705 KDEPYKDG
+705 QDEDKDRCTVKV
-713 KCAIKIMGGIF
+713 MGGTF

-732 TAEGA
+732 TADGA
-737 HTNFVASGYKSVET
+737 HTNYVATGYKSVET

-757 AWKVVKE
+757 AWKVVRE

>member
-23 DEMDNGLKTGDDG
+23 DEMDNGLKTGDEG

-84 VGEAEMVDL
+84 VGEAEMNNL
-93 KKSVT
+93 KQTVS
-98 LKLTSGKSYDVIFWA
+98 LKLTTGKTYDVIFWA
-113 DATTDSPYTFNPAS
+113 ADNSAKKPYTFDPLTQTVKITYTN
-127 QEVSVDYSKVN
+127 VYSN
-138 NNSDNCDAFFKKET
+138 NDICDAFFKKET

-157 NQSVDV
+157 NQNVDV

-177 DFDAAKAS
+177 DFDAATIA
-185 GLEVTQTEVVAKAFA
+185 GLNLTQTQVKATA
-200 TLNLATGEVSDE
+200 GDILNLATGKMEGTE
-212 ADRTFTMKAI
+212 ATRTFKMKAI
-222 PTASDGEF
+222 PTADDGAF
-230 PVAGGYKYLSMD
+230 PVAGYKYLLMAYIPISD
-242 YLLVGADKATVD
+242 TKETVD
-254 VAFNYGGPQSRTFTN
+254 MTFGYNGKSSFRSFTN
-269 VPVQRNYR
+269 VPLQRNYR
-277 TNIYGSLLTNT
+277 TNIYGSLLTNSV
-288 TDFNVVIE
+288 DFNVVIE
-296 PAFSGEFAHEVVSVS
+296 PAFSGEFAHEVVSAS

-316 KAAATAG
+316 KAAVANG
-323 GDVKLESAIDFTQV
+323 QS
-337 VTVDN
+337 VDAE
-342 NKTLTVDLNKQNVAN
+342 KTLVLSGGQSETLNLGDLSISNKN
-357 AADLWDNPSVP
+357 DIWSDSD
-368 NSWSLFSVRG
+368 WSLLSVREN
-378 TDSKLTLSGDGDVIA
+378 SSLTITSGAYIA

-398 YAIDVQGGGHLV
+398 YAVDVQDGGHLV

-449 DEFVLNCL
+449 DEFVLNCY
-457 DENRKNG
+457 DANRENG

-505 ADGRTIWKVVPTV
+505 ADGRTIWKVVPAV
-518 EATTEAELEGSFKR
+518 EATTAEGLETALTTR
-532 GSVTAISSNISTA
+532 GKIVALGQDLEYASSISPASNTSLVMKNGA
-545 TITTCHSKSNLVFKN
+545 VFKSTN
-560 GSVLKLEP
+560 DDSNNIN
-568 TETGS
+568 
-573 LYTLSVRKNSNLTI
+573 TLLSISAIGVKI
-587 SGNGSIIAPVL
+587 SGNGTLEAAP
-598 INPNPTTSQAAAI
+598 NRPNHPSAVIEVRNGGSVDISGNLTFDAKGGSQANNAI
-611 EVGVQANSG
+611 KI
-620 TVNIYD
+620 TK
-626 NVTLEGNSGAAGS
+626 
-639 YALRLVNGT
+639 GT
-648 ANIYGGH
+648 ANIHSGYFHTVGGAT
-655 FKTAGGLNGD
+655 KEST
-665 SECIYLQSIK
+665 SECIYLESGWAASSK
-675 PYREA
+675 A
-680 YRQCNLNIYGG
+680 NLNIYGG
-691 VFETTGDAKYLINC
+691 VFECDGDATYLINC
-705 KDEPYKDG
+705 KDEYRS

-737 HTNFVASGYKSVET
+737 HTNFVAPGYKSVET

>member
-14 AALLVTSCN
+14 AALLMTSCN
-23 DEMDNGLKTGDDG
+23 DEMDNGLKTGDEG

-74 LKVFGDETTV
+74 LKVFSDETTV
-84 VGEAEMVDL
+84 MGEAEMNNL
-93 KKSVT
+93 KQTVS
-98 LKLTSGKSYDVIFWA
+98 LKLTTGKTYDVIFWA

-200 TLNLATGEVSDE
+200 TLNLATGEVADE

-230 PVAGGYKYLSMD
+230 PVAGGYKYLLMD

-357 AADLWDNPSVP
+357 AADLWDKTPDQ
-368 NSWSLFSVRG
+368 WSLFSVRRG
-378 TDSKLTLSGDGDVIA
+378 STLTLKGDGEVIA

-398 YAIDVQGGGHLV
+398 YAVDVQDGGHLV
-410 IEGGHYNG
+410 IEDGHYNG

-425 LEGVAEIK
+425 EEGTAEIK

-439 QQKYPDAEKA
+439 QQKFPDADKA

-490 NFVAPGYASIPNGTA
+490 NFVAPGYASVCESKT
-505 ADGRTIWKVVPTV
+505 ADGREIWKVIPVTRNNII
-518 EATTEAELEGSFKR
+518 AALEKQGAK
-532 GSVTAISSNISTA
+532 VCISNDYQGGAYLSKDDITSTLMLNKA
-545 TITTCHSKSNLVFKN
+545 TITPIPNKMSTINIEGTNLNVTGTGKFVGPSNSYTTTGAFWVQHSNTLNIDGNISVESGTNSDFNACVIVFN
-560 GSVLKLEP
+560 
-568 TETGS
+568 
-573 LYTLSVRKNSNLTI
+573 
-587 SGNGSIIAPVL
+587 
-598 INPNPTTSQAAAI
+598 
-611 EVGVQANSG
+611 G
-620 TVNIYD
+620 TVNISNGYFHSSVSKD
-626 NVTLEGNSGAAGS
+626 GS
-639 YALRLVNGT
+639 
-648 ANIYGGH
+648 
-655 FKTAGGLNGD
+655 
-665 SECIYLQSIK
+665 SSPCIYLFGNTGV
-675 PYREA
+675 A
-680 YRQCNLNIYGG
+680 YANITGG
-691 VFETTGDAKYLINC
+691 VFEADGDAMFTINC
-705 KDEPYKDG
+705 DDTNKSRCHVKV
-713 KCAIKIMGGIF
+713 MGGTF

-732 TAEGA
+732 TADGA
-737 HTNFVASGYKSVET
+737 HTNYVATGYKSVET

>member
-23 DEMDNGLKTGDDG
+23 DEMDNGLKTGDEG

-84 VGEAEMVDL
+84 VGEAEMVNL

-200 TLNLATGEVSDE
+200 TLNLATGEVADE

-254 VAFNYGGPQSRTFTN
+254 VVFNYGGPQNRTFTN

-323 GDVKLESAIDFTQV
+323 GDVKLESAIDFTQA

-357 AADLWDNPSVP
+357 ATDLWDKTPDQ
-368 NSWSLFSVRG
+368 WSLFSVRRG
-378 TDSKLTLSGDGDVIA
+378 STLTLKGDGEVIA

-398 YAIDVQGGGHLV
+398 YAVDVQDGGHLV

-425 LEGVAEIK
+425 QKGTAEIK

-439 QQKYPDAEKA
+439 QQKYSAEDPDEY
-449 DEFVLNCL
+449 VLNCY
-457 DENRKNG
+457 DANYING

-470 TGGTFI
+470 SGGTFI
-476 GFNPGDCKAEGNGT
+476 GFNPGNCKAEDKNGT
-490 NFVAPGYASIPNGTA
+490 NFLAPGYASVADGTT
-505 ADGRTIWKVVPTV
+505 ADGRVIYKVIQAPTTRS
-518 EATTEAELEGSFKR
+518 EIINLLSKDGGSICIGSDYEGGAYLSKD
-532 GSVTAISSNISTA
+532 GVTASFAISNNAVVTPLQKKSQRSTFNIDGTNLNLFGNGKILGPCNVTDSDEGAIWVQGGSTL
-545 TITTCHSKSNLVFKN
+545 N
-560 GSVLKLEP
+560 
-568 TETGS
+568 
-573 LYTLSVRKNSNLTI
+573 I
-587 SGNGSIIAPVL
+587 SGNLSI
-598 INPNPTTSQAAAI
+598 
-611 EVGVQANSG
+611 EGG
-620 TVNIYD
+620 TGGHLNACVIIF
-626 NVTLEGNSGAAGS
+626 
-639 YALRLVNGT
+639 NGT
-648 ANIYGGH
+648 TNIQNGYFH
-655 FKTAGGLNGD
+655 SSIDKNGD
-665 SECIYLQSIK
+665 SNPCIILAPIK
-675 PYREA
+675 SPTVTGYSK
-680 YRQCNLNIYGG
+680 LNIYGG
-691 VFETTGDAKYLINC
+691 VFEADGDAKFVINC
-705 KDEPYKDG
+705 QDEDKDRCTVKV
-713 KCAIKIMGGIF
+713 MGGTF

-732 TAEGA
+732 TADGA
-737 HTNFVASGYKSVET
+737 HTNYVATGYKSVET

-757 AWKVVKE
+757 AWKVVRE

>member
-23 DEMDNGLKTGDDG
+23 DEMDNGLKTGDEG

-84 VGEAEMVDL
+84 VGEAEMVNL

-254 VAFNYGGPQSRTFTN
+254 VAFNYGGPQNRTFTN

-323 GDVKLESAIDFTQV
+323 GDVKLESAIDFTQA

-357 AADLWDNPSVP
+357 ATDLWDKTPDQ
-368 NSWSLFSVRG
+368 WSLFSVRRG
-378 TDSKLTLSGDGDVIA
+378 STLTLKGDGEVIA

-398 YAIDVQGGGHLV
+398 YAVDVQDGGHLV
-410 IEGGHYNG
+410 IEDGHFNG

-449 DEFVLNCL
+449 DEFVLNCY
-457 DENRKNG
+457 DANRRNG

-490 NFVAPGYASIPNGTA
+490 NFVAPGYASVCESKT
-505 ADGRTIWKVVPTV
+505 ADGREIWKVIPVTRNNII
-518 EATTEAELEGSFKR
+518 AALEKQGAK
-532 GSVTAISSNISTA
+532 VCISNDYQGGAYLSKNDITSTLMLNKA
-545 TITTCHSKSNLVFKN
+545 TITPIPNKMSTINIEGTNLNVTGTGKFVGPSNSYTTTGAFWVQHSNTLNIDGNISVESGTNSDFNACVIVFN
-560 GSVLKLEP
+560 
-568 TETGS
+568 
-573 LYTLSVRKNSNLTI
+573 
-587 SGNGSIIAPVL
+587 
-598 INPNPTTSQAAAI
+598 
-611 EVGVQANSG
+611 G
-620 TVNIYD
+620 TVNISNGYFHSSVSKD
-626 NVTLEGNSGAAGS
+626 GS
-639 YALRLVNGT
+639 
-648 ANIYGGH
+648 
-655 FKTAGGLNGD
+655 
-665 SECIYLQSIK
+665 SSPCIYLFGNTGV
-675 PYREA
+675 A
-680 YRQCNLNIYGG
+680 YANITGG
-691 VFETTGDAKYLINC
+691 VFEADGDAMFIINC
-705 KDEPYKDG
+705 DDTNKSRCHVKV
-713 KCAIKIMGGIF
+713 MGGTF

-732 TAEGA
+732 TADGA
-737 HTNFVASGYKSVET
+737 HTNYVAPGYKSVET

>member
-23 DEMDNGLKTGDDG
+23 DEMDNGLKTGNEG

-84 VGEAEMVDL
+84 VGEAEMVNL

-254 VAFNYGGPQSRTFTN
+254 VAFNYGGPQNRTFTN

-296 PAFSGEFAHEVVSVS
+296 PAFIGTLGIATDEELADAASHHNRHVQLADNVQLALPTNIAEGVVITGGTNSVLKVKNGYQIPNDNV
-311 TFAAL
+311 TFKDVTLARDDSAGASDGCYL
-316 KAAATAG
+316 KINS
-323 GDVKLESAIDFTQV
+323 DNVVLDNVKLGIINF
-337 VTVDN
+337 N
-342 NKTLTVDLNKQNVAN
+342 NEHSFVGGGIYLNGGKTLTVRNTNFTIR
-357 AADLWDNPSVP
+357 AAYGVFAMDPGTTIILENCNFGPKFQYCTNQPGNGKLIARNTTFRGWMSGWSDGYFENCTFDYGDLWYPYASCYGSSVFKDCEFGRHSTATDDRWLPTAP
-368 NSWSLFSVRG
+368 NR
-378 TDSKLTLSGDGDVIA
+378 
-393 KANDC
+393 ND
-398 YAIDVQGGGHLV
+398 
-410 IEGGHYNG
+410 
-418 NIHAVYV
+418 
-425 LEGVAEIK
+425 
-433 GGTFEV
+433 
-439 QQKYPDAEKA
+439 
-449 DEFVLNCL
+449 
-457 DENRKNG
+457 
-464 TAKIIV
+464 
-470 TGGTFI
+470 
-476 GFNPGDCKAEGNGT
+476 AEGNDIYDYDYAVSCMKQHSIIEFINCRYSDGSAFNKNVFLKGT
-490 NFVAPGYASIPNGTA
+490 TDSSGDPDKVIINGT
-505 ADGRTIWKVVPTV
+505 T
-518 EATTEAELEGSFKR
+518 
-532 GSVTAISSNISTA
+532 
-545 TITTCHSKSNLVFKN
+545 
-560 GSVLKLEP
+560 
-568 TETGS
+568 
-573 LYTLSVRKNSNLTI
+573 YTD
-587 SGNGSIIAPVL
+587 
-598 INPNPTTSQAAAI
+598 IN
-611 EVGVQANSG
+611 E
-620 TVNIYD
+620 
-626 NVTLEGNSGAAGS
+626 
-639 YALRLVNGT
+639 
-648 ANIYGGH
+648 
-655 FKTAGGLNGD
+655 F
-665 SECIYLQSIK
+665 
-675 PYREA
+675 
-680 YRQCNLNIYGG
+680 
-691 VFETTGDAKYLINC
+691 
-705 KDEPYKDG
+705 
-713 KCAIKIMGGIF
+713 
-724 VGFNPADN
+724 
-732 TAEGA
+732 
-737 HTNFVASGYKSVET
+737 
-751 TYNGKQ
+751 TY
-757 AWKVVKE
+757 W

>member
-84 VGEAEMVDL
+84 VGEAEMVNL

-200 TLNLATGEVSDE
+200 TLNLATGEVADE

-254 VAFNYGGPQSRTFTN
+254 VAFNYGGPQNRTFTN

-296 PAFSGEFAHEVVSVS
+296 PAFATTNYNLGALYTASQIGGAVTLSDNVDFDRTIAVQPGKTMSVNLNGK
-311 TFAAL
+311 T
-316 KAAATAG
+316 
-323 GDVKLESAIDFTQV
+323 VKNT
-337 VTVDN
+337 T
-342 NKTLTVDLNKQNVAN
+342 
-357 AADLWDNPSVP
+357 DLWENPSVP

-378 TDSKLTLSGDGDVIA
+378 TDSKLTLSGDGEVIA

-398 YAIDVQGGGHLV
+398 YAVDVQDGGHLV
-410 IEGGHYNG
+410 IEGGHFNG

-425 LEGVAEIK
+425 EEGTAEIK

-439 QQKYPDAEKA
+439 QQKYPDADKA
-449 DEFVLNCL
+449 DEFVLNCY
-457 DENRKNG
+457 DANRKNG

-505 ADGRTIWKVVPTV
+505 ADGRTIWKVVPAV
-518 EATTEAELEGSFKR
+518 EATTGAELEGSFKR
-532 GSVTAISSNISTA
+532 GSVTTIGTNISA
-545 TITTCHSKSNLVFKN
+545 TETIVCKTKSNLVLKN
-560 GSVLKLEP
+560 GSVLKVEP
-568 TETGS
+568 TRIAQN
-573 LYTLSVRKNSNLTI
+573 YTLGAHGGSNLSI

-598 INPNPTTSQAAAI
+598 PDPTTYLASAI
-611 EVGVQANSG
+611 EVGSASKSG
-620 TVNIYD
+620 TVNIYG
-626 NVTLEGNSGAAGS
+626 NVTFEGNSGAAGS
-639 YALRLVNGT
+639 YALRLINGT

-655 FKTAGGLNGD
+655 FKTAGGSSGNA
-665 SECIYLQSIK
+665 ECIYLQSSQ
-675 PYREA
+675 PYRGAA
-680 YRQCNLNIYGG
+680 YNQCNLNIYGG

-705 KDEPYKDG
+705 LDKPYKDG

-737 HTNFVASGYKSVET
+737 HTNFVAPGYKSVET

>member
-23 DEMDNGLKTGDDG
+23 DEMDNGLKTGDEG

-84 VGEAEMVDL
+84 VGEAEMVNL

-296 PAFSGEFAHEVVSVS
+296 PAFATTNYNLGALYTASQIGGAVTLSDNVDFDRTIAVQPGKTMSVNLNGK
-311 TFAAL
+311 T
-316 KAAATAG
+316 
-323 GDVKLESAIDFTQV
+323 VKNT
-337 VTVDN
+337 T
-342 NKTLTVDLNKQNVAN
+342 
-357 AADLWDNPSVP
+357 DLWESPSVP

-398 YAIDVQGGGHLV
+398 YAIDVQGEGHLV

-425 LEGVAEIK
+425 TEGVAEIK

-457 DENRKNG
+457 DENYKNG

-505 ADGRTIWKVVPTV
+505 ADGRTIWKVVPAV
-518 EATTEAELEGSFKR
+518 EATTGAELEGSFKR
-532 GSVTAISSNISTA
+532 GSVTTIGTNISA
-545 TITTCHSKSNLVFKN
+545 TETIVCKTKSNLVLKN
-560 GSVLKLEP
+560 GSVLKVEP
-568 TETGS
+568 TRIAQN
-573 LYTLSVRKNSNLTI
+573 YTLGAHGGSNLSI

-598 INPNPTTSQAAAI
+598 PDPTTYLASAI
-611 EVGVQANSG
+611 EVGSASKSG
-620 TVNIYD
+620 TVNIYG
-626 NVTLEGNSGAAGS
+626 NVTFEGNSGAAGS
-639 YALRLVNGT
+639 YALRLINGT

-655 FKTAGGLNGD
+655 FKTAGGSSGNA
-665 SECIYLQSIK
+665 ECIYLQSSQ
-675 PYREA
+675 PYRGAA
-680 YRQCNLNIYGG
+680 YNQCNLNIYGG

-705 KDEPYKDG
+705 LDKPYKDG

-737 HTNFVASGYKSVET
+737 HTNFVAPGYKSVET

>member
-23 DEMDNGLKTGDDG
+23 DEMDNGLKTGDEG

-84 VGEAEMVDL
+84 VGEAEMNNL
-93 KKSVT
+93 KQTVS
-98 LKLTSGKSYDVIFWA
+98 LKLTTGKTYDVIFWA
-113 DATTDSPYTFNPAS
+113 ADNSAKKPYTFDPLTQTVKITYTN
-127 QEVSVDYSKVN
+127 VYSN
-138 NNSDNCDAFFKKET
+138 NDICDAFFKKET

-157 NQSVDV
+157 NQNVDV

-177 DFDAAKAS
+177 DFDAATIA
-185 GLEVTQTEVVAKAFA
+185 GLNLTQTQVKATA
-200 TLNLATGEVSDE
+200 GDILNLATGKMEGTE
-212 ADRTFTMKAI
+212 ATRTFKMKAI
-222 PTASDGEF
+222 PTADDGAF
-230 PVAGGYKYLSMD
+230 PVAGYKYLLMAYIPISD
-242 YLLVGADKATVD
+242 TKETVD
-254 VAFNYGGPQSRTFTN
+254 MTFGYNGKSTFRSFTN
-269 VPVQRNYR
+269 VPLQRNYR
-277 TNIYGSLLTNT
+277 TNIYGSLLTNSV
-288 TDFNVVIE
+288 DFNVVIE
-296 PAFSGEFAHEVVSVS
+296 PAFSGEFAHEVVSAS

-316 KAAATAG
+316 KAAVANG
-323 GDVKLESAIDFTQV
+323 QS
-337 VTVDN
+337 VDAE
-342 NKTLTVDLNKQNVAN
+342 KTLVLSGGQSETLNLGDLSISNKN
-357 AADLWDNPSVP
+357 DIWSDSD
-368 NSWSLFSVRG
+368 WSLLSVREN
-378 TDSKLTLSGDGDVIA
+378 SSLTITSGAYIA

-398 YAIDVQGGGHLV
+398 YAVDVQDGGHLV
-410 IEGGHYNG
+410 IEDGHFNG

-439 QQKYPDAEKA
+439 QQKYPDADKA
-449 DEFVLNCL
+449 DEFVLNCY
-457 DENRKNG
+457 DANRENG

-568 TETGS
+568 TETGD

-598 INPNPTTSQAAAI
+598 ISPNPTTSQAAAI
-611 EVGVQANSG
+611 EVGVQAYSG

-626 NVTLEGNSGAAGS
+626 NVTIEGNSGAAGS
-639 YALRLVNGT
+639 HALKLVNGT

-655 FKTAGGLNGD
+655 FKTAGGSNGD

-675 PYREA
+675 PWGGT

-737 HTNFVASGYKSVET
+737 HTNFVAPGYKSVET

>member
-23 DEMDNGLKTGDDG
+23 DEMDNGLKTGDEG

-98 LKLTSGKSYDVIFWA
+98 LQLTSGKSYDVIFWA
-113 DATTDSPYTFNPAS
+113 DATTDSPYTFDPAT

-296 PAFSGEFAHEVVSVS
+296 PAFATTNYNLGALYTASQIGGAVTLSDNVDFDRTIAVQPGKTMSVNLNGK
-311 TFAAL
+311 T
-316 KAAATAG
+316 
-323 GDVKLESAIDFTQV
+323 VKNT
-337 VTVDN
+337 T
-342 NKTLTVDLNKQNVAN
+342 
-357 AADLWDNPSVP
+357 DLWENPSVP

-378 TDSKLTLSGDGDVIA
+378 TDSKLTLSGDGEVIA

-398 YAIDVQGGGHLV
+398 YAVDVQGGGHLV

-425 LEGVAEIK
+425 NKGVAEIK

-457 DENRKNG
+457 DENYKNG

-490 NFVAPGYASIPNGTA
+490 NFVAPGYASIANGTA
-505 ADGRTIWKVVPTV
+505 ADGRTIWKVVPAV

-532 GSVTAISSNISTA
+532 GSITAISSNISTA

-568 TETGS
+568 TETGD

-675 PYREA
+675 PWRGT

-691 VFETTGDAKYLINC
+691 IFETTGDAKYLINC

>member
-1 MKRYLLSTFTIAA
+1 MKRYLLSSFTIAA

-23 DEMDNGLKTGDDG
+23 DEMDNGLKTGDEG

-74 LKVFGDETTV
+74 LPVFGDETTV
-84 VGEAEMVDL
+84 VGEAEMVNL

-177 DFDAAKAS
+177 DFDAAKTS

-200 TLNLATGEVSDE
+200 TLNLATGEVADE

-296 PAFSGEFAHEVVSVS
+296 PAFATTNYNLGALYTASQIGGAVTLSDNVDFDRTIAVQPGKTMSVNLNGK
-311 TFAAL
+311 T
-316 KAAATAG
+316 
-323 GDVKLESAIDFTQV
+323 VKNT
-337 VTVDN
+337 T
-342 NKTLTVDLNKQNVAN
+342 
-357 AADLWDNPSVP
+357 DLWENPSVP

-425 LEGVAEIK
+425 TEGIAEIK

-457 DENRKNG
+457 DENYKNG

-490 NFVAPGYASIPNGTA
+490 NFVAPGYASVCESKT
-505 ADGRTIWKVVPTV
+505 ADGREIWKVIPVTRNNII
-518 EATTEAELEGSFKR
+518 AALEKQGAK
-532 GSVTAISSNISTA
+532 VCISNDYQGGAYLSKDDITSTLMLNKA
-545 TITTCHSKSNLVFKN
+545 TITPIPNKMSTINIEGTNLNVTGTGKFVGPSNSYTTTGAFWVQHSNTLNIDGNISVESGTNSDFNACVIVFN
-560 GSVLKLEP
+560 
-568 TETGS
+568 
-573 LYTLSVRKNSNLTI
+573 
-587 SGNGSIIAPVL
+587 
-598 INPNPTTSQAAAI
+598 
-611 EVGVQANSG
+611 G
-620 TVNIYD
+620 TVNISNGYFHSSVSKD
-626 NVTLEGNSGAAGS
+626 GS
-639 YALRLVNGT
+639 
-648 ANIYGGH
+648 
-655 FKTAGGLNGD
+655 
-665 SECIYLQSIK
+665 SSPCIYLFGNTGV
-675 PYREA
+675 A
-680 YRQCNLNIYGG
+680 YANITGG
-691 VFETTGDAKYLINC
+691 VFEADGDAMFTINC
-705 KDEPYKDG
+705 DDTNKSRCHVKV
-713 KCAIKIMGGIF
+713 MGGTF

-732 TAEGA
+732 TADGA
-737 HTNFVASGYKSVET
+737 HTNYVATGYKSVET

>member
-23 DEMDNGLKTGDDG
+23 DEMDNGLKTGDEG

-84 VGEAEMVDL
+84 VGEAEMVNL

-200 TLNLATGEVSDE
+200 TLNLATGKVADE

-296 PAFSGEFAHEVVSVS
+296 PAFATTNYNLGALYTASQIGGAVTLSDNVDFDRTIAVQPGKTMSVNLNGK
-311 TFAAL
+311 T
-316 KAAATAG
+316 
-323 GDVKLESAIDFTQV
+323 VKNT
-337 VTVDN
+337 T
-342 NKTLTVDLNKQNVAN
+342 
-357 AADLWDNPSVP
+357 DLWENPSVP

-425 LEGVAEIK
+425 TEGVAEIK

-490 NFVAPGYASIPNGTA
+490 NFVAPGYASIANGTA
-505 ADGRTIWKVVPTV
+505 ADGRTIWKVVPAV
-518 EATTEAELEGSFKR
+518 EATTAEGLETALTTRGKIVALGQDLEYASSISPAKNTSLVMKNGAVFKSTNDDSNNINTLLSISATGVKIFGNGTLEAAPNRPNHPSAVIEVRNG
-532 GSVTAISSNISTA
+532 GSVD
-545 TITTCHSKSNLVFKN
+545 
-560 GSVLKLEP
+560 
-568 TETGS
+568 
-573 LYTLSVRKNSNLTI
+573 I
-587 SGNGSIIAPVL
+587 SGNLTFDAKGGSKA
-598 INPNPTTSQAAAI
+598 NNAI
-611 EVGVQANSG
+611 KI
-620 TVNIYD
+620 T
-626 NVTLEGNSGAAGS
+626 
-639 YALRLVNGT
+639 NGT
-648 ANIYGGH
+648 ANIHSGYFH
-655 FKTAGGLNGD
+655 TAGGTPKEST
-665 SECIYLQSIK
+665 SECIYVAAE
-675 PYREA
+675 YRA
-680 YRQCNLNIYGG
+680 SAKAILNIYGG
-691 VFETTGDAKYLINC
+691 VFECDGDATYLINC
-705 KDEPYKDG
+705 KDEYRS
-713 KCAIKIMGGIF
+713 KCTIKIMGGIF
-724 VGFNPADN
+724 V
-732 TAEGA
+732 
-737 HTNFVASGYKSVET
+737 
-751 TYNGKQ
+751 
-757 AWKVVKE
+757 

>member
-23 DEMDNGLKTGDDG
+23 DEMDNGLKTGDEG

-84 VGEAEMVDL
+84 VGEAEMNNL
-93 KKSVT
+93 KQTVS
-98 LKLTSGKSYDVIFWA
+98 LKLTTGKTYDVIFWA
-113 DATTDSPYTFNPAS
+113 ADNSAKKPYTFDPLTQTVKIKYTN
-127 QEVSVDYSKVN
+127 VYSN
-138 NNSDNCDAFFKKET
+138 NDICDAFFKKET

-157 NQSVDV
+157 NQNVDV

-177 DFDAAKAS
+177 DFDAATIA
-185 GLEVTQTEVVAKAFA
+185 GLNLTQTQVKATA
-200 TLNLATGEVSDE
+200 GDILNLATGKMEGTE
-212 ADRTFTMKAI
+212 ATRTFKMKAI
-222 PTASDGEF
+222 PTADDGAF
-230 PVAGGYKYLSMD
+230 PVAGYKYLLMAYIPISD
-242 YLLVGADKATVD
+242 TKETVD
-254 VAFNYGGPQSRTFTN
+254 MTFGYNGKSTFRSFTN
-269 VPVQRNYR
+269 VPLQRNYR
-277 TNIYGSLLTNT
+277 TNIYGSLLTNSV
-288 TDFNVVIE
+288 DFNVVIE
-296 PAFSGEFAHEVVSVS
+296 PAFSGEFAHEVVSAS

-316 KAAATAG
+316 KAAVANG
-323 GDVKLESAIDFTQV
+323 QS
-337 VTVDN
+337 VDAE
-342 NKTLTVDLNKQNVAN
+342 KTLVLSGGQSETLNLGDLSISNKNN
-357 AADLWDNPSVP
+357 IWSV
-368 NSWSLFSVRG
+368 SDSDWSLLSVREN
-378 TDSKLTLSGDGDVIA
+378 SSLTITSGAYIA

-398 YAIDVQGGGHLV
+398 YAVDVQDGGHLV
-410 IEGGHYNG
+410 IEDGHFNG
-418 NIHAVYV
+418 NVHAVYV
-425 LEGVAEIK
+425 YEGVAEIK

-439 QQKYPDAEKA
+439 QQKYSDADKA
-449 DEFVLNCL
+449 DEFVLNCY
-457 DENRKNG
+457 DANRENG

-505 ADGRTIWKVVPTV
+505 ADGRTIWKVVPAV
-518 EATTEAELEGSFKR
+518 EATTGAELEGSFKR
-532 GSVTAISSNISTA
+532 GSVTTIGTNISA
-545 TITTCHSKSNLVFKN
+545 TKTIVCKTKSNLVLKN
-560 GSVLKLEP
+560 GSVLKVEP
-568 TETGS
+568 TRIAQN
-573 LYTLSVRKNSNLTI
+573 YTLGAHGGSNLSI

-598 INPNPTTSQAAAI
+598 PDPTTYLASAI
-611 EVGVQANSG
+611 EVGTASKSG

-626 NVTLEGNSGAAGS
+626 NVTFEGNSGAAGS
-639 YALRLVNGT
+639 YALRLINGT

-655 FKTAGGLNGD
+655 FKTAGGSSGNA
-665 SECIYLQSIK
+665 ECIYVQSSQPSK
-675 PYREA
+675 GAA
-680 YRQCNLNIYGG
+680 YNQCNLNIYGG

-737 HTNFVASGYKSVET
+737 HTNFVAPGYKSVET

>member
-23 DEMDNGLKTGDDG
+23 DEMDNGLKTGDEG

-84 VGEAEMVDL
+84 VGEAEMVNL

-200 TLNLATGEVSDE
+200 TLNLATGEVADE
-212 ADRTFTMKAI
+212 DERTFTMKAI

-254 VAFNYGGPQSRTFTN
+254 VAFNYGGPQNRTFTN

-296 PAFSGEFAHEVVSVS
+296 PAFATTNYNLGALYTASQIGGAVTLSDNVDFDRTIAVQPGKTMSVNLNGK
-311 TFAAL
+311 T
-316 KAAATAG
+316 
-323 GDVKLESAIDFTQV
+323 VKNT
-337 VTVDN
+337 T
-342 NKTLTVDLNKQNVAN
+342 
-357 AADLWDNPSVP
+357 DLWENPSVP

-425 LEGVAEIK
+425 TEGVAEIK

-457 DENRKNG
+457 DENYKNG

-490 NFVAPGYASIPNGTA
+490 NFVAPGYASIANGTA
-505 ADGRTIWKVVPTV
+505 ADGRTIWKVVPAV

-568 TETGS
+568 TETGD

-598 INPNPTTSQAAAI
+598 ISPNPTTSQAAAI
-611 EVGVQANSG
+611 EVGVQAYSG
-620 TVNIYD
+620 IVNIYD

-675 PYREA
+675 PWRGT

-691 VFETTGDAKYLINC
+691 IFETTGDAKYLINC